1 MNSQAPEF
9 IRGLYNLRERH
20 RGSVA
25 TIGTFDGVHLG
36 HQAILRQLNDVSARL
51 NLPSVV
57 ILFEPQPHEYFARER
72 APARLMRLREK
83 LEALFAAG
91 VDRVLCLQFNE
102 AFRSLTARQFI
113 DRVLHDGLG
122 IRHLVVGDDF
132 RFGCD
137 RAGNYELLQRAGG
150 ELGFGVTDTCTLT
163 IGAERVSSTR
173 IREHLQA
180 GEFTKAE
187 ACLGRPYTISGR
199 VGHGKK
205 LGRQLGVPTANVRLQ
220 RYRSPLSGVFVISA
234 LLPDGNLYPG
244 VANVGAKPTVGGD
257 IAPLLEVHLL
267 NFDRDIYGEPV
278 KVMFHQRLRAE
289 QKFASLDAL
298 TAQLQNDIAGGR
310 AYFAA
315 LAPTELTTLTDFDY

>member
-1 MNSQAPEF
+1 VSSQTPEF

-36 HQAILRQLNDVSARL
+36 HQAILRQLKNESRRL

-57 ILFEPQPHEYFARER
+57 ILFEPQPHEYFVRER

-102 AFRSLTARQFI
+102 ALRCLTARQFI
-113 DRVLHDGLG
+113 DQVLFDGLA
-122 IRHLVVGDDF
+122 IKHLVVGDDF

-137 RAGNYELLQRAGG
+137 RAGTYQLLQSVGDT
-150 ELGFGVTDTCTLT
+150 LGFGVTDTCTLT
-163 IGAERVSSTR
+163 LSGARVSSTR
-173 IREHLQA
+173 IRGHLQA
-180 GEFTKAE
+180 GEFSQAE
-187 ACLGRPYTISGR
+187 ACLGRPYAISGR

-220 RYRSPLSGVFVISA
+220 RYRSPLSGVFVITA
-234 LLPDGNLYPG
+234 ELADGKRYLG
-244 VANVGAKPTVGGD
+244 VANIGAKPTVGG
-257 IAPLLEVHLL
+257 AVTPLLEVHLL
-267 NFDRDIYGEPV
+267 NFNRDIYGEPIT
-278 KVMFHQRLRAE
+278 VMFHQRLRAE
-289 QKFASLDAL
+289 QKFASLAAL
-298 TAQLQNDIAGGR
+298 SAQLQDDINGAR

-315 LAPTELTTLTDFDY
+315 LLPTSTQPHILN

>member
-1 MNSQAPEF
+1 MNNQTPEF

-36 HQAILRQLNDVSARL
+36 HQAILRQLKDVSERL
-51 NLPSVV
+51 QLPSVV

-91 VDRVLCLQFNE
+91 VNKVLCLQFNE
-102 AFRSLTARQFI
+102 AFRSLTAHQFI
-113 DRVLHDGLG
+113 AQVLVGGLG

-137 RAGNYELLQRAGG
+137 RAGNYQLLQEAGA
-150 ELGFGVTDTCTLT
+150 ELDFGVTDTCTLT
-163 IGAERVSSTR
+163 LAGERVSSTR

-180 GEFTKAE
+180 GEFAQAE
-187 ACLGRPYTISGR
+187 ACLGRPYAISGR

-205 LGRQLGVPTANVRLQ
+205 LGRELGVPTANVRLQ
-220 RYRSPLSGVFVISA
+220 RYRAPLSGVFVISA
-234 LLPDGNLYPG
+234 LLADGKCYPG
-244 VANVGAKPTVGGD
+244 VANVGVKPTIGGD
-257 IAPLLEVHLL
+257 IEPLLEVHLL
-267 NFDRDIYGEPV
+267 DFDRDIYSQPV
-278 KVMFHQRLRAE
+278 TVMFHQRLRAE
-289 QKFASLDAL
+289 QKFASLAAL
-298 TAQLQNDIAGGR
+298 TAQLQDDIRGAR
-310 AYFAA
+310 AYFAVVSPA
-315 LAPTELTTLTDFDY
+315 SIQPHILN

>member
-1 MNSQAPEF
+1 MKSQAPEF

-36 HQAILRQLNDVSARL
+36 HQAILRQLKGVSERL

-57 ILFEPQPHEYFARER
+57 ILFEPQPHEYFSRER

-91 VDRVLCLQFNE
+91 VDKVLCLQFNE

-113 DRVLHDGLG
+113 DRVLVDGLG

-137 RAGNYELLQRAGG
+137 RAGNYELLQRVGAQGC
-150 ELGFGVTDTCTLT
+150 FGVTDTCTLT
-163 IGAERVSSTR
+163 LAGERVSSTR
-173 IREHLQA
+173 IRQHLQA
-180 GEFTKAE
+180 GEFARAE
-187 ACLGRPYTISGR
+187 ACLGRPYAISGR

-234 LLPDGNLYPG
+234 ELADGKCYSG
-244 VANVGAKPTVGGD
+244 VANVGAKPTIAGD
-257 IAPLLEVHLL
+257 LEPLLEVHLL
-267 NFDRDIYGEPV
+267 NFDRDIYGQPI

-289 QKFASLDAL
+289 QKFASLAAL
-298 TAQLQNDIAGGR
+298 TTQLQDDIRGAQ

-315 LAPTELTTLTDFDY
+315 VPPASTGLPTLN

>member
-36 HQAILRQLNDVSARL
+36 HQAILRQLNDVSERL

-57 ILFEPQPHEYFARER
+57 ILFEPQPHEYFSRER

-113 DRVLHDGLG
+113 GRVLHDGLG

-137 RAGNYELLQRAGG
+137 RAGNYELLQRAGS

-163 IGAERVSSTR
+163 IAGERVSSTR

-180 GEFTKAE
+180 GEFAKAE
-187 ACLGRPYTISGR
+187 ACLGRAYAIGGR

-234 LLPDGNLYPG
+234 LLPDGKLYPG
-244 VANVGAKPTVGGD
+244 VANVGAKPTVAGD

-289 QKFASLDAL
+289 QKFASIEAL

-315 LAPTELTTLTDFDY
+315 LAPKESHTFN